1 MWFCWLQY
9 CRSSLWPISIS
20 SVVDAKELINQTLD
34 YYKYKINNDLCTME
48 EIESVSEMRKALVVI
63 GPTTSGKEFQDSLI
77 HEIHHLAVAIAKSL
91 GVNLEGETPAYIS
104 GDSARELAGIV
115 CELGCDQ
122 CRQ

>member
-1 MWFCWLQY
+1 M
-9 CRSSLWPISIS
+9 
-20 SVVDAKELINQTLD
+20 DAKELINQTLD